1 MRRAAF
7 EINKA
12 YSVANKAIY
21 ATASELSLLQA
32 QLDHGHWGPFLKS
45 GVLNMSERTAIE
57 LVGMWP
63 VLKQYPNLETLPV
76 LASLSMRTL
85 AFIFSEKITGR
96 DGMSADQLRALY
108 LSQILIDKS
117 LATEKGAKAFFH
129 DGQAKK
135 EVEDDGYE
143 KEIKKL
149 RGDNEMNKKVKAVKI
164 DLQRAK
170 RRLEK
175 VKKDIEKEEELIT
188 EATKAQKD
196 EASAQ
201 QYLDAKKSK

>member
-21 ATASELSLLQA
+21 ATASELSLLKA
-32 QLDHGHWGPFLKS
+32 QLGHGHWGPFLKS

-57 LVGMWP
+57 LVGMWS

-135 EVEDDGYE
+135 EVE
-143 KEIKKL
+143 
-149 RGDNEMNKKVKAVKI
+149 I
-164 DLQRAK
+164 D
-170 RRLEK
+170 
-175 VKKDIEKEEELIT
+175 IMPF
-188 EATKAQKD
+188 
-196 EASAQ
+196 
-201 QYLDAKKSK
+201 